1 MRNRIF
7 YIVVSLLL
15 TASLQGQTF
24 SDFVLYLND
33 LPSQERQAKV
43 DSFMNANE
51 HLPLYENDTI
61 CNFVYQGN
69 AQSVSVPGDATG
81 WDPTVYTMSNIE
93 NTDFWY
99 LTKVF
104 ASDTRL
110 DYKFVLNGN
119 NWILDPK
126 NPLTVLGGFGPN
138 SEMAMPLYVQPP
150 EIQYYPDIPHGTI
163 FDTTFYSSQLGNSR
177 QIKVYL
183 PPYYE
188 TSPDKYPVVLFH
200 DGLDYLNLA
209 YAKNVLDYFLSS
221 DCSRPVIA
229 VFVPPVNR
237 EPEYAGSQINEFT
250 GFIVDDI
257 IPWVDGRFRTKT
269 EPANRLVLGASNG
282 GNISLWIAMK
292 HPEVFGKV
300 AAYSSNVI
308 DEIATTFADGPI
320 LNLDFYLD
328 IGTYDIDVLIPMVHN
343 FRDILDNRGYPF
355 VFNEWNDGHS
365 WGNWRAHIDNS
376 LNYFFP
382 PACGAGEI
390 KEKAVIELKQNYP
403 NPAGNSTTVSFYT
416 PSVSEAEL
424 VLYDLKGSIIDILWE
439 GKSSKGITKVNVN
452 TAILQNGI
460 YIYKLSAGNK
470 TAVRKMIVRH

>member
-1 MRNRIF
+1 MNNRIIIITIF
-7 YIVVSLLL
+7 LYLIVSVH
-15 TASLQGQTF
+15 GQTF
-24 SDFVLYLND
+24 SDFVVYLND
-33 LPSQERQAKV
+33 LPAQDRQAKV
-43 DSFMNANE
+43 DSFINANE
-51 HLPLYENDTI
+51 HFPLYENDTV
-61 CNFVYQGN
+61 CNFIYQGN

-81 WDPTVYTMSNIE
+81 WNPTVYTMSNVDE
-93 NTDFWY
+93 TDLWY
-99 LTKVF
+99 FTKYF

-110 DYKFVLNGN
+110 DYKFVLNGS

-126 NPLTVLGGFGPN
+126 NPLTVMGGFGPN

-150 EIQYYPDIPHGTI
+150 EIQYYPGIPHGTL
-163 FDTTFYSSQLGNSR
+163 FDTIFYSEQLGNSR

-237 EPEYAGSQINEFT
+237 EPEYAGDQIDEFT
-250 GFIVDDI
+250 AFIIEDI
-257 IPWVDGRFRTKT
+257 IPWVDDRFRTKAG
-269 EPANRLVLGASNG
+269 PGNRLVLGASNG

-300 AAYSSNVI
+300 AAYSSNII
-308 DEIATTFADGPI
+308 DEIATTFAEGPF
-320 LNLDFYLD
+320 LNLDIYID
-328 IGTYDIDVLIPMVHN
+328 IGTYDIDVLIPMIHN

-355 VFNEWNDGHS
+355 IFNEWNDGHS

-382 PACGAGEI
+382 PACGAGENSSS
-390 KEKAVIELKQNYP
+390 KPVDLKQNFP
-403 NPAGNSTTVSFYT
+403 NPAGNYTTVSFSA
-416 PSVSEAEL
+416 PAGSEAEL
-424 VLYDLKGSIIDILWE
+424 VLFDIKGKLISVLWKGTIRDGNTKVIINTGKLK
-439 GKSSKGITKVNVN
+439 KGI
-452 TAILQNGI
+452 
-460 YIYKLSAGNK
+460 YFYKLTVNRQ
-470 TAVRKMIVRH
+470 VVLRKMIKN